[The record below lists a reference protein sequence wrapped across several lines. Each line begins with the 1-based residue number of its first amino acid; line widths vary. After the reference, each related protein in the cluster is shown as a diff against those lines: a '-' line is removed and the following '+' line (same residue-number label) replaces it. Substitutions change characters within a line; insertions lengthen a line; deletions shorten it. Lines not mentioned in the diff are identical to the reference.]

1 MKKLKVLLITTLA
14 VMSTFSFV
22 MIVYATLANQDG
34 LYVDVT
40 TNKDNYSVNEDIEV
54 TIKLENRNNYAV
66 ENISIEGIIPEG
78 LNLKSGQ
85 DNKQVESLEANESIE
100 LSFTAI
106 KDEETERQ
114 TEIETDEGTE
124 KETDE
129 QTERQTE
136 KVTEKQT
143 EQQTEKTTEK
153 QTERQTEKVTEKQTE
168 QQTEKITEKQTERQ
182 TEKVIVDKR
191 IKVKSI
197 KLNKKKITLKRKQS
211 IKLKATIKPKNATN
225 KKIKWTS
232 SNKKVVKVNS
242 KGKITALRKGRA
254 KIYAKAKDGSG
265 KKAVCIVTVKNV
277 VKKKK

>member
-54 TIKLENRNNYAV
+54 TIKLENRNNYPV
-66 ENISIEGIIPEG
+66 ENISIDGIIPEG

-114 TEIETDEGTE
+114 TEIETEEGTE
-124 KETDE
+124 KETE
-129 QTERQTE
+129 E
-136 KVTEKQT
+136 
-143 EQQTEKTTEK
+143 

-182 TEKVIVDKR
+182 TEKVIVDKK

-265 KKAVCIVTVKNV
+265 KKVVCIVTVKNV

>member
-114 TEIETDEGTE
+114 TEIETEEGTE
-124 KETDE
+124 KETE
-129 QTERQTE
+129 E
-136 KVTEKQT
+136 QT

-153 QTERQTEKVTEKQTE
+153 QTERQTEKVTEEQTE

-182 TEKVIVDKR
+182 TEKVIVDKK